1 MKMYVYMMG
10 APTCP
15 PPYKRLQK
23 FATWGSYIF
32 ARDWR
37 TNLVILL
44 MFKAFFSAMS
54 TDFYQMILTK
64 KLDKENWVYL
74 KNHKFIFFPE

>member
-1 MKMYVYMMG
+1 MMG

-23 FATWGSYIF
+23 LATLESYTF

-44 MFKAFFSAMS
+44 MFKALFSAIS

-64 KLDKENWVYL
+64 KRDEKNQDYL
-74 KNHKFIFFPE
+74 KNHWFIFFPE

>member
-1 MKMYVYMMG
+1 MG

-23 FATWGSYIF
+23 VATLGSYIF

-37 TNLVILL
+37 TDLVILL
-44 MFKAFFSAMS
+44 MFKAFFLAVS
-54 TDFYQMILTK
+54 TDFYQMILIKT
-64 KLDKENWVYL
+64 W
-74 KNHKFIFFPE
+74 

>member
-1 MKMYVYMMG
+1 
-10 APTCP
+10 
-15 PPYKRLQK
+15 
-23 FATWGSYIF
+23 
-32 ARDWR
+32 
-37 TNLVILL
+37 
-44 MFKAFFSAMS
+44 MS